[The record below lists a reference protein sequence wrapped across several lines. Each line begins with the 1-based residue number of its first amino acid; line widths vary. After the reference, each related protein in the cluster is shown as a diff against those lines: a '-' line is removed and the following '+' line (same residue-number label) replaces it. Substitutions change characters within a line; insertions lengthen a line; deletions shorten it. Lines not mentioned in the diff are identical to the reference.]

1 MKNWTYLY
9 FFVSLVGLAMACGCS
24 SGKPK
29 LGGAESI
36 YYKNML
42 RGMDPAELKAMV
54 KEKERLKKSIDDL
67 EMEKMMLLKNN
78 QSLEADIKKSY
89 AQNKRIIEE
98 MGLTS
103 STAQTAPMNAA
114 ELLNSIASDTGKSE
128 VVRKTVAAAKPVES
142 AEVTEY
148 FVMGLMVGSEKKKLQ
163 WVKLGSFKEYADTK
177 DFKAR
182 LIQAGLAAHRLMISN
197 KA

>member
-1 MKNWTYLY
+1 MKRWSY
-9 FFVSLVGLAMACGCS
+9 FYFVVFLLGLAMACGCS

-29 LGGAESI
+29 LGGAESVF
-36 YYKNML
+36 YKNML
-42 RGMDPAELKAMV
+42 RGLDPAELKAMV
-54 KEKERLKKSIDDL
+54 KEKELLKMRIDEL
-67 EMEKMMLLKNN
+67 EMERIMLFKIN

-89 AQNKRIIEE
+89 AHNKRIMEE

-114 ELLNSIASDTGKSE
+114 ELLNSIASDTGKGE
-128 VVRKTVAAAKPVES
+128 VVRKSVAAAKPAEAV
-142 AEVTEY
+142 EVTEY
-148 FVMGLMVGSEKKKLQ
+148 YVMVLMVGSEKKKLQ
-163 WVKLGSFKEYADTK
+163 WVKLGSFKEYADAK

-182 LIQAGLAAHRLMISN
+182 LIQAGLAAHRLKISN